1 MGRQPAGGGFI
12 PHRNAAYPQLIPRES
27 TVQPGYPQGKSGYPQ
42 TYPEIE
48 TIAIS
53 HSNLNWA
60 GQYRFGTLGRRFQP
74 WQAGMA
80 DIQIWITLA
89 LLGGAILFF
98 ITEWLSVDLVALG
111 LVISL
116 MVTRILSPDEA
127 LAGFSSQI
135 VITIA
140 ALFIVGGAVMETGL
154 ADSVSNKIIQFAGKS
169 RFRLLVLIMGTV
181 ALLSGFISDT
191 GTVAVMAP
199 AIISISRKKGINP
212 SKLLIPLS
220 FGSLLGGSMTLI
232 GTPPNIV
239 VSDLLAENGFS
250 AFTFFDFTPIG
261 LVLLISGILYIA
273 LAGRWLLPDRKSAT
287 ELQRVDSPEEL
298 MEVYKLPE
306 DLYRLRIRQGSPLAG
321 KSLLES
327 DLGSSYGVNV
337 LEIFRADES
346 LGRSPIGNLR
356 LLVAEG
362 TGGQKITTRDILFP
376 DDLLICQGKLN
387 DISHAAAALQL
398 GVQPAE
404 AVDQKAL
411 VNNEVGVAE
420 VLLPPRSDLI
430 GKSLVSARFGSLYQL
445 TVLGINR
452 PGSDQ
457 SLSLK
462 DTALQ
467 FGDTLFVQGPWK
479 NIRALSKQRRDFVVV
494 GQPEALKGSPPRSK
508 IILSAL
514 ILAGMLIFLVAGWL
528 PLATTAMIAAFL
540 MIISGCLNMKQAYN
554 SVEWRS
560 ILLIAGMLPMTT
572 ALQKVGLVQIGSDWV
587 ASTLGGLGIT
597 ATLAALFL
605 ITSLFTQV
613 ISNTAT
619 TVLIAPVALSLAL
632 QLGYQPQ
639 AFLMT
644 VALAAS
650 TAYAT
655 PVASSA
661 NTLVMASG
669 SYRFKD
675 YAKVGVPLILI
686 SMVISVLLLPLLWP
700 LH

>member
-1 MGRQPAGGGFI
+1 MA
-12 PHRNAAYPQLIPRES
+12 N
-27 TVQPGYPQGKSGYPQ
+27 
-42 TYPEIE
+42 IE
-48 TIAIS
+48 
-53 HSNLNWA
+53 
-60 GQYRFGTLGRRFQP
+60 
-74 WQAGMA
+74 
-80 DIQIWITLA
+80 IWITLA
-89 LLGGAILFF
+89 LLGAAILFF
-98 ITEWLSVDLVALG
+98 VTEWLSVDLVALG

-116 MVTRILSPDEA
+116 MVTGILSPEEA
-127 LAGFSSQI
+127 LAGFSSPI

-140 ALFIVGGAVMETGL
+140 TLFIVGGAVMETGL
-154 ADSVSNKIIQFAGKS
+154 ADSVSVKIIQFAGKS
-169 RFRLLVLIMGTV
+169 KSRLLVLIMGTV
-181 ALLSGFISDT
+181 ALLSGFISDA

-199 AIISISRKKGINP
+199 AIISISRKKSINP

-220 FGSLLGGSMTLI
+220 FASMLGGAMTLI

-239 VSDLLAENGFS
+239 VSDLLAENGFQPFS
-250 AFTFFDFTPIG
+250 FFDYTPIG
-261 LVLLISGILYIA
+261 LILLFVGILYIA
-273 LAGRWLLPDRKSAT
+273 LAGRWLLPDRKRGK

-298 MEVYKLPE
+298 MEVYKLSE
-306 DLYRLRIRQGSPLAG
+306 DLFRLRIRQGSPLAG

-337 LEIFRADES
+337 LEIFRAEENP
-346 LGRSPIGNLR
+346 GRTPIGSLR
-356 LLVAEG
+356 FLADEG
-362 TGGQKITTRDILFP
+362 PGSQKISTRDILLP

-387 DISHAAAALQL
+387 DISHASAVLRL
-398 GVQPAE
+398 GVQPAKS
-404 AVDQKAL
+404 VDQKAL

-420 VLLPPRSDLI
+420 VLLPPRSQMI
-430 GKSLVSARFGSLYQL
+430 GKSLVSSRFGSLYQL

-452 PGSDQ
+452 PGSDK

-462 DTALQ
+462 ETALQ

-479 NIRALSKQRRDFVVV
+479 NIRALASQRKDFVVV
-494 GQPEALKGSPPRSK
+494 GQPEAMKGTPPRSK
-508 IILSAL
+508 MILSAL
-514 ILAGMLIFLVAGWL
+514 IMAGMMVFLIAGWL
-528 PLATTAMIAAFL
+528 PLATTVMIASFL

-554 SVEWRS
+554 SVDWKS
-560 ILLIAGMLPMTT
+560 IVLIAGMLPMTT
-572 ALQKVGLVQIGSDWV
+572 ALQKVGLVQIGSNWV
-587 ASTLGGLGIT
+587 ASILGGLGPIP
-597 ATLAALFL
+597 TLATLFL

-655 PVASSA
+655 PVASPV
-661 NTLVMASG
+661 NTLVMAAG
-669 SYRFKD
+669 NYRFKD
-675 YAKVGVPLILI
+675 YAKVGIPLIFI
-686 SMVISVLLLPLLWP
+686 SMVITVLLLPILWP

>member
-1 MGRQPAGGGFI
+1 MANI
-12 PHRNAAYPQLIPRES
+12 
-27 TVQPGYPQGKSGYPQ
+27 
-42 TYPEIE
+42 EI
-48 TIAIS
+48 
-53 HSNLNWA
+53 L
-60 GQYRFGTLGRRFQP
+60 
-74 WQAGMA
+74 
-80 DIQIWITLA
+80 ITLA

-116 MVTRILSPDEA
+116 MVTGILSPEEA
-127 LAGFSSQI
+127 LAGFSSPI

-140 ALFIVGGAVMETGL
+140 TLFIVGGAVMETGL
-154 ADSVSNKIIQFAGKS
+154 ADSVSGKIIQLAGKS
-169 RFRLLVLIMGTV
+169 RSRLLVLIMGTV
-181 ALLSGFISDT
+181 AMLSGFISDT

-220 FGSLLGGSMTLI
+220 FASMLGGAMTLI

-239 VSDLLAENGFS
+239 VSDLLAENGFQP
-250 AFTFFDFTPIG
+250 FGFFDYTPIG
-261 LVLLISGILYIA
+261 LILLLVGILYIA
-273 LAGRWLLPDRKSAT
+273 LAGRWLLPDRKSGT

-298 MEVYKLPE
+298 MELYKLPE
-306 DLYRLRIRQGSPLAG
+306 DLYRLRIRQGSPLVG

-327 DLGSSYGVNV
+327 DLGSGYGVNV
-337 LEIFRADES
+337 LEIFRADETQ
-346 LGRSPIGNLR
+346 GRTPIGNLR
-356 LLVAEG
+356 FLDDEEPG
-362 TGGQKITTRDILFP
+362 SQKISAQDLLLP

-387 DISHAAAALQL
+387 DISHASAALRL
-398 GVQPAE
+398 GMQPAKS
-404 AVDQKAL
+404 VDHKAL

-420 VLLPPRSDLI
+420 VLLPPRSQMI
-430 GKSLVSARFGSLYQL
+430 GKNLVSSRFGSLYQL

-452 PGSDQ
+452 PGSDE

-479 NIRALSKQRRDFVVV
+479 NIRALTSQRRDFVVI
-494 GQPEALKGSPPRSK
+494 GQPEAMKGSPPRSK
-508 IILSAL
+508 MILAAL
-514 ILAGMLIFLVAGWL
+514 IMVGMLVFLIAGWL

-554 SVEWRS
+554 SVDWKS
-560 ILLIAGMLPMTT
+560 IVLIAGMLPMTT
-572 ALQKVGLVQIGSDWV
+572 ALQKVGLVQIGSNWV
-587 ASTLGGLGIT
+587 ASTLGGLGIIP
-597 ATLAALFL
+597 TLVSLFL
-605 ITSLFTQV
+605 ITSIFTQV

-619 TVLIAPVALSLAL
+619 TVLIAPVALTIAL

-655 PVASSA
+655 PVASPV
-661 NTLVMASG
+661 NTLVMGSG
-669 SYRFKD
+669 NYRFKD
-675 YAKVGVPLILI
+675 YAKVGIPLIFI
-686 SMVISVLLLPLLWP
+686 SMVITVLLLPVLWP
-700 LH
+700 LN

>member
-1 MGRQPAGGGFI
+1 
-12 PHRNAAYPQLIPRES
+12 
-27 TVQPGYPQGKSGYPQ
+27 
-42 TYPEIE
+42 
-48 TIAIS
+48 
-53 HSNLNWA
+53 
-60 GQYRFGTLGRRFQP
+60 
-74 WQAGMA
+74 MA
-80 DIQIWITLA
+80 NIDIWITLV
-89 LLGGAILFF
+89 LLGAAILFF
-98 ITEWLSVDLVALG
+98 VTEWLSVDLVAIG

-116 MVTRILSPDEA
+116 MVTGILTVEEA
-127 LAGFSSQI
+127 LAGFSSPI

-140 ALFIVGGAVMETGL
+140 TLFIVGGAVMETGL
-154 ADSVSNKIIQFAGKS
+154 ADSVSGKIIQYAGKS
-169 RFRLLVLIMGTV
+169 KSRLMVLIMSTV
-181 ALLSGFISDT
+181 AILSGFISGT

-220 FGSLLGGSMTLI
+220 FASMLGGAMTLI
-232 GTPPNIV
+232 GTAPNIV
-239 VSDLLAENGFS
+239 VSDLLAENGFQP
-250 AFTFFDFTPIG
+250 FTFFDYTPIG
-261 LVLLISGILYIA
+261 LVLLFIGILYIT
-273 LAGRWLLPDRKSAT
+273 LAGRWLLPDRKSGT

-298 MEVYKLPE
+298 MKVYKLPE

-337 LEIFRADES
+337 LEIFRAEETPGRTPIKSLRFLADEK
-346 LGRSPIGNLR
+346 L
-356 LLVAEG
+356 
-362 TGGQKITTRDILFP
+362 GGQTISAKDMLLP
-376 DDLLICQGKLN
+376 NDLLICQGKLN
-387 DISHAAAALQL
+387 DISHASAALRL

-404 AVDQKAL
+404 PVDHKAL
-411 VNNEVGVAE
+411 VNDEVGVAE
-420 VLLPPRSDLI
+420 ILLPPRSQMI
-430 GKSLVSARFGSLYQL
+430 GKSLVSSRFGSLYQL

-452 PGSDQ
+452 PGPEKR
-457 SLSLK
+457 LSLK

-479 NIRALSKQRRDFVVV
+479 NIQALSGQRKDFVVV
-494 GQPEALKGSPPRSK
+494 GQPEAMKGTPPRSK
-508 IILSAL
+508 MVLSAL
-514 ILAGMLIFLVAGWL
+514 IMLGMLVFLIAGWL

-554 SVEWRS
+554 SVDWRS
-560 ILLIAGMLPMTT
+560 IVLIAGMLPMTT
-572 ALQKVGLVQIGSDWV
+572 ALQNVGLVQIGSNWV
-587 ASTLGGLGIT
+587 ASILGGLGIVP
-597 ATLAALFL
+597 TLASLFL

-655 PVASSA
+655 PVASPV
-661 NTLVMASG
+661 NTLVMAAG
-669 SYRFKD
+669 NYRFKD
-675 YAKVGVPLILI
+675 YAKVGIPLIFI
-686 SMVISVLLLPLLWP
+686 SMLITVLLLPILWP